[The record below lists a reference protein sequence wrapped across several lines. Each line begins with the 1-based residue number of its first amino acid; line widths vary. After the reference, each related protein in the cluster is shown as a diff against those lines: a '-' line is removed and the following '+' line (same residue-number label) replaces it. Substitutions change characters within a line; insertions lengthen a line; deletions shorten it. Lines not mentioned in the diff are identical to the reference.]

1 MLNQK
6 ITFDRFVRGGLI
18 VAALIGIY
26 LLLKA
31 LSSVL
36 WPFFVAW
43 LLAYLMYPLVHFL
56 ETKCRLRYRILS
68 IIVSLTLIIG
78 IIAAFIVLT
87 LPHAIEQ
94 TQTLADDLVHYAT
107 MYLNDPYIAAEI
119 NHFTDNILS
128 EMDWVDMMHNKNII
142 DALSI
147 CLQQVWSLLAQTM
160 GLLMYVVNSM
170 MVMLYLFF
178 ILIDYEKIAHGW
190 QYLIPKKHRPLAT
203 GIIGDVK
210 HGMNAYFRG
219 QSLIALIV
227 GILFSIGFSIIGFP
241 MAIGLGLFIGL
252 LNMVPYMQVIGL
264 VPTIFLALLEARDT
278 DRSFWWLMLL
288 ALIVFAV
295 VQLIQDLILT
305 PRIMGKVMGL
315 KPAIILLSLS
325 VWGSLLGIIGLII
338 ALPLTTLIW
347 SYYKRL
353 LQIENDEIQ

>member
-26 LLLKA
+26 FLLKA

-78 IIAAFIVLT
+78 IITAFIVLT

-142 DALSI
+142 DALS
-147 CLQQVWSLLAQTM
+147 
-160 GLLMYVVNSM
+160 
-170 MVMLYLFF
+170 
-178 ILIDYEKIAHGW
+178 K
-190 QYLIPKKHRPLAT
+190 
-203 GIIGDVK
+203 
-210 HGMNAYFRG
+210 
-219 QSLIALIV
+219 
-227 GILFSIGFSIIGFP
+227 
-241 MAIGLGLFIGL
+241 
-252 LNMVPYMQVIGL
+252 
-264 VPTIFLALLEARDT
+264 
-278 DRSFWWLMLL
+278 
-288 ALIVFAV
+288 
-295 VQLIQDLILT
+295 
-305 PRIMGKVMGL
+305 
-315 KPAIILLSLS
+315 
-325 VWGSLLGIIGLII
+325 
-338 ALPLTTLIW
+338 
-347 SYYKRL
+347 
-353 LQIENDEIQ
+353 

>member
-1 MLNQK
+1 
-6 ITFDRFVRGGLI
+6 
-18 VAALIGIY
+18 
-26 LLLKA
+26 
-31 LSSVL
+31 
-36 WPFFVAW
+36 
-43 LLAYLMYPLVHFL
+43 
-56 ETKCRLRYRILS
+56 
-68 IIVSLTLIIG
+68 
-78 IIAAFIVLT
+78 
-87 LPHAIEQ
+87 
-94 TQTLADDLVHYAT
+94 
-107 MYLNDPYIAAEI
+107 
-119 NHFTDNILS
+119 
-128 EMDWVDMMHNKNII
+128 
-142 DALSI
+142 
-147 CLQQVWSLLAQTM
+147 
-160 GLLMYVVNSM
+160 
-170 MVMLYLFF
+170 
-178 ILIDYEKIAHGW
+178 
-190 QYLIPKKHRPLAT
+190 
-203 GIIGDVK
+203 
-210 HGMNAYFRG
+210 MNAYFRG
-219 QSLIALIV
+219 QSLIALTV

>member
-1 MLNQK
+1 MNTRI
-6 ITFDRFVRGGLI
+6 ITFDRFVRILI
-18 VAALIGIY
+18 SVILLILAYILIRRLSNV
-26 LLLKA
+26 LL
-31 LSSVL
+31 
-36 WPFFVAW
+36 PFLVAW
-43 LLAYLMYPLVHFL
+43 LVAYLLYPIVCFL
-56 ETKCRLRYRILS
+56 QYRCHLRSRILAIAATLLLILS
-68 IIVSLTLIIG
+68 ILIGGTALILPPIIDELNQLRLIITNYLTTDTTITTMSAEIEHFIKQNVDINQLTHALTLQDIYQLIEQKIPQLIALISSSLSTIIG
-78 IIAAFIVLT
+78 FICSLISIIYLIFI
-87 LPHAIEQ
+87 
-94 TQTLADDLVHYAT
+94 LADYESMADGFFRLAPPSKRRYLQTILTDL
-107 MYLNDPYIAAEI
+107 
-119 NHFTDNILS
+119 
-128 EMDWVDMMHNKNII
+128 KN
-142 DALSI
+142 
-147 CLQQVWSLLAQTM
+147 
-160 GLLMYVVNSM
+160 
-170 MVMLYLFF
+170 
-178 ILIDYEKIAHGW
+178 
-190 QYLIPKKHRPLAT
+190 
-203 GIIGDVK
+203 
-210 HGMNAYFRG
+210 GMNAYFRG

-338 ALPLTTLIW
+338 ALPLTTLLW

>member
-6 ITFDRFVRGGLI
+6 ITVDRFVRGGLI
-18 VAALIGIY
+18 AAAILGIY
-26 LLLKA
+26 FLLKA

-56 ETKCRLRYRILS
+56 ETKCRLRFRILS
-68 IIVSLTLIIG
+68 IIVALALIIG
-78 IIAAFIVLT
+78 VIVAFVVIT

-94 TQTLADDLVHYAT
+94 SKSLADDLVHYAT

-119 NHFTDNILS
+119 NQFTDRVLS
-128 EMDWVDMMHNKNII
+128 EMDWVDMMQNKNLI
-142 DALSI
+142 DAVSL
-147 CLQQVWSLLAQTM
+147 CLQQAWSLLSQTM
-160 GLLMYVVNSM
+160 GLLMYVVNFM

-178 ILIDYEKIAHGW
+178 ILIDYEKIAHEW
-190 QYLIPKKHRPLAT
+190 QYLIPKKQRPLAT
-203 GIIGDVK
+203 SIVGDVK

-252 LNMVPYMQVIGL
+252 LNMVPYMQLIGF

-278 DRSFWWLMLL
+278 GQSFWWIMLL

-353 LQIENDEIQ
+353 LQIENDETE